1 MQILMGL
8 TLIVYII
15 LCLGL
20 IFFILIQSGKGG
32 GLSSLGGASEA
43 LSESLGATGAEKTL
57 TRITTFSAVGF
68 MVLAIVLALMGSAI
82 SDGQLLDDSLAPT
95 AVEQVEAPSA
105 PEVAIEAPAVEVPAL
120 PEAPAAE

>member
-8 TLIVYII
+8 VLIVYLI

-32 GLSSLGGASEA
+32 GLSSLGGANEA

-57 TRITTFSAVGF
+57 TKITTFSAVGF
-68 MVLAIVLALMGSAI
+68 MVLAIVLALMGSAM
-82 SDGQLLDDSLAPT
+82 SSKNEQLIGDNAAPST
-95 AVEQVEAPSA
+95 VEQAELPTDAASQAP
-105 PEVAIEAPAVEVPAL
+105 VM
-120 PEAPAAE
+120 PEAPVTE